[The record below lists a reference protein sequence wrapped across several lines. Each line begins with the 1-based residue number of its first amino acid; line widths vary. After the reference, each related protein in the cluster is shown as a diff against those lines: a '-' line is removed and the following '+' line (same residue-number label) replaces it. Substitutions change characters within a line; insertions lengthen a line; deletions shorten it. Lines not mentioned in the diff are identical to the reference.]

1 MSNKSLLKRISAAAI
16 IALDT
21 FIVVYAF
28 ADLFM
33 VLYLGY
39 SMPRGAVPWY
49 YQKQIMSDGCIVW
62 HVDTTPALVLASLI
76 APMGGIVFDRR
87 ITTKRRRGIAPIII
101 VITAGAILSAAG
113 AITAKSFLYCPLS
126 CKQWTCN
133 GIPPYECSSFPTQYC
148 KCKP

>member
-1 MSNKSLLKRISAAAI
+1 LLKRISAAAI

-21 FIVVYAF
+21 FMVVYAF

-87 ITTKRRRGIAPIII
+87 ITTKRRRGDSANNYSHYCRSNTECSWSYNSEIFS
-101 VITAGAILSAAG
+101 ILSFIMQAMD
-113 AITAKSFLYCPLS
+113 L
-126 CKQWTCN
+126 
-133 GIPPYECSSFPTQYC
+133 
-148 KCKP
+148 